1 MADNN
6 KSEVETNEPQS
17 ETGEIPASEVIP
29 PEIASELPREMRQMI
44 GVFAGRTQNPIAE
57 KVTPEH
63 ISQLLSH
70 SEADAKRTHESAK
83 HARWERVLYAA
94 LIAAIFVFLLIFL
107 GERDLDLL
115 IDIFKLF
122 RNGCCVFFGRF
133 GVAQLGAGKRSLTLP
148 LNLNQS

>member
-1 MADNN
+1 MRFRNENKMADNN
-6 KSEVETNEPQS
+6 KSEDETNEPQS

-115 IDIFKLF
+115 IDILSYLGTAVVSFLGGLGW
-122 RNGCCVFFGRF
+122 RNWG
-133 GVAQLGAGKRSLTLP
+133 QGKEV
-148 LNLNQS
+148 

>member
-6 KSEVETNEPQS
+6 KSEDETNEPQS

-44 GVFAGRTQNPIAE
+44 GVFAGHANPIAE
-57 KVTPEH
+57 KVTLEH

-115 IDIFKLF
+115 IDILSYLGTAVVSFLGGLGW
-122 RNGCCVFFGRF
+122 RNWG
-133 GVAQLGAGKRSLTLP
+133 QGKEV
-148 LNLNQS
+148 